1 MSFVSLTQRFAVWF
15 VLVSL
20 LPILLI
26 GYSLLRNF
34 ETEFQKAVAQ
44 QISVIADKKA
54 DQIDYYLRSLIHDVN
69 IIVQEN
75 ATPQAMR
82 EFTQVFAREGTKSEA
97 YRQLDA
103 RYRAFFKRFVDVGNY
118 YDLFLIS
125 PQGTVVYS
133 QAHESDF
140 ETNLLTGPY
149 RISGLAKTLRN
160 TLNTLE
166 NGISAF
172 EFYAP
177 SNNAIAAFITMPVM
191 SEGKIEG
198 VLALQIDSARVFQV
212 LTDNVGMGNSGET
225 IVASRED
232 EHTALVMAPLNAEP
246 DAALKRKISMNIP
259 NRVPLIRRALNGERG
274 NGLSIDYRGQ
284 SVVAAWRYLPRMNWG
299 MVVKMD
305 AEEVLAP
312 VYRMRSYALII
323 LSLALVAA
331 MLGAFLLGRR
341 IVTPLKSL
349 SHSAQD
355 FASGK
360 LDQRVSVVGRDE
372 LSQLAVSFNDMAEH
386 LQSSYAGLERRV
398 EQRTSDLTLALKQ
411 EHEAQKALQRE
422 RDFAASLIETAPVI
436 ILLLDTQGIIQHANP
451 YFEQLSGYR
460 LDEIKGK
467 DWFTT
472 FLPEQDQDSIRA
484 LFQKATHDVPT
495 RGNINPI
502 VIRSGERREIEWND
516 QTMRDVQ
523 GNITGLISIGL
534 DVTVRRSME
543 LALQTSAERLND
555 AQRIAKVGSWE
566 LNLLTG
572 ELLWTDEI
580 FRLFE
585 IDKGQLSA
593 TYEAFINAIHPDDR
607 DSVNQAYHD
616 SLENRMPYEITHR
629 LLMRDGRIKWVHERC
644 ASDFDADG
652 KPIRSV
658 GTVQDVTALQQA
670 ERALKQ
676 LNEELEQ
683 RVEQRT
689 ELLLLA
695 KEEAE
700 RANNAKSEF
709 LSRMSHELRTP
720 MNAIMGFSQLLETDK
735 DSPLT
740 PDQIDNVQEI
750 RHAGQHLLEL
760 INEVLDLARIESG
773 RIHLSLEPVEI
784 LPLAKECMT
793 LLQPLFTEYQIKL
806 TLDIDSACTVQADR
820 LRLRQVLL
828 NLLSNA
834 IKYNRKAGSVQIASR
849 PVQEGRARIMVS
861 DSGRGIPADA
871 LPRLFKP
878 FERIESAYDGIEG
891 AGIGLALSKRLVEAM
906 DGTIG
911 VESVVDEGSSFWVEL
926 SVVEAAVSVP
936 SVFSD
941 ETKITQN
948 IYVAERTLLYIEDNT
963 ANLRLV
969 QKIISTHTGLKM
981 LDARTA
987 ELGLEIA
994 RMHHP
999 DLILLD
1005 INLPSMNGFEALRQL
1020 QNDPVTADI
1029 PVIAISA
1036 NAMEC
1041 DIKKGLAAG
1050 FVDYLAKPIH
1060 IPRFLELIEK
1070 LLMSRDD

>member
-54 DQIDYYLRSLIHDVN
+54 DQIDYYLRSLIQDVN
-69 IIVQEN
+69 VIVQEN
-75 ATPQAMR
+75 ATAQAMR
-82 EFTQVFAREGTKSEA
+82 EFTRVFAQGGPKSEA
-97 YRQLDA
+97 YRRLDA
-103 RYRAFFKRFVDVGNY
+103 RYRAFFKRFVEVGNY

-133 QAHESDF
+133 QAHETDF
-140 ETNLLTGPY
+140 GTNLLTGPY
-149 RISGLAKTLRN
+149 RTSGLAKTIRN

-166 NGISAF
+166 NGISEF

-225 IVASRED
+225 VVASRED

-246 DAALKRKISMNIP
+246 DAALKRKISINIP
-259 NRVPLIRRALNGERG
+259 NRVPLIRRALDGERG
-274 NGLSIDYRGQ
+274 NGLSIDYRDQ
-284 SVVAAWRYLPRMNWG
+284 PVVAAWRYLPRMNWG

-386 LQSSYAGLERRV
+386 LQSSYAGFERRV

-472 FLPEQDQDSIRA
+472 FLPEQDRDSIRA

-572 ELLWTDEI
+572 ELLWTDET

-644 ASDFDADG
+644 ATDFDADG

-670 ERALKQ
+670 ERALKL

-689 ELLLLA
+689 ELLLIA

-720 MNAIMGFSQLLETDK
+720 MNAIMGFSQLLETDEE
-735 DSPLT
+735 SPLT
-740 PDQIDNVQEI
+740 HDQIDNVQEI

-784 LPLAKECMT
+784 LPLVEECMA

-806 TLDIDSACTVQADR
+806 ALDIDSACIVQADR

-834 IKYNRKAGSVQIASR
+834 IKYNHKAGSVQIASR
-849 PVQEGRARIMVS
+849 PVREGRARIMVS

-871 LPRLFKP
+871 LSRLFKP

-911 VESVVDEGSSFWVEL
+911 VESVVGEGSTFWIEL
-926 SVVEAAVSVP
+926 SVVEAGGYVPLVSAGT
-936 SVFSD
+936 
-941 ETKITQN
+941 EITLN
-948 IYVAERTLLYIEDNT
+948 NYVAERTLLYIEDNP

-994 RMHHP
+994 RMHRP

-1005 INLPSMNGFEALRQL
+1005 INLPCMNGFEALRHL

-1060 IPRFLELIEK
+1060 IPRFLALIEK

>member
-1 MSFVSLTQRFAVWF
+1 MSFVSLTQRFAAWF

-54 DQIDYYLRSLIHDVN
+54 DQIDYYLRSLIDDVN
-69 IIVQEN
+69 VIVQEN
-75 ATPQAMR
+75 TTPQAMR
-82 EFTQVFAREGTKSEA
+82 EFTRVLAQGGAKSEA

-103 RYRAFFKRFVDVGNY
+103 RYRAFFKRFVEVGNY

-125 PQGTVVYS
+125 PQGTMVYS
-133 QAHESDF
+133 QAHETDF
-140 ETNLLTGPY
+140 GTNLFTGPY
-149 RISGLAKTLRN
+149 RTSGLAKTIRN

-166 NGISAF
+166 NGISEF

-198 VLALQIDSARVFQV
+198 VLGLQIDSARVFQV

-225 IVASRED
+225 VVASRED

-246 DAALKRKISMNIP
+246 DAALKRKISLDTP

-284 SVVAAWRYLPRMNWG
+284 PVVAAWRYLPRMNWG

-323 LSLALVAA
+323 LSLALVVA
-331 MLGAFLLGRR
+331 MSGAFLLGRR

-360 LDQRVSVVGRDE
+360 LDQRVSVEGRDE
-372 LSQLAVSFNDMAEH
+372 LSQLAVSFNDMADH

-411 EHEAQKALQRE
+411 EYEAQKALQRE
-422 RDFAASLIETAPVI
+422 RDFAASLINTAPVI

-467 DWFTT
+467 DWFAT
-472 FLPEQDQDSIRA
+472 FLPERDQNSMRA
-484 LFQKATHDVPT
+484 LFQNAVHDDVPT
-495 RGNINPI
+495 RGSINPI
-502 VIRSGERREIEWND
+502 VIRSGEEREIEWYD

-534 DVTVRRSME
+534 DVTARRSME

-572 ELLWTDEI
+572 ELFWTDET

-585 IDKGQLSA
+585 IDKSQFNA

-629 LLMRDGRIKWVHERC
+629 LLMSDGRIKWVQERC

-652 KPIRSV
+652 QPIRSA

-670 ERALKQ
+670 ERALKL
-676 LNEELEQ
+676 LNEELEK

-689 ELLLLA
+689 ELLLIA

-720 MNAIMGFSQLLETDK
+720 MNAIMGFSQLLETDQ

-740 PDQIDNVQEI
+740 ADQIDNVQEI

-784 LPLAKECMT
+784 LPLVEECMA
-793 LLQPLFTEYQIKL
+793 LLQPLFTEHQIKL
-806 TLDIDSACTVQADR
+806 TLDIDRASTVQADR

-834 IKYNRKAGSVQIASR
+834 IKYNRKAGSVQIACR
-849 PVQEGRARIMVS
+849 PGREGRVRIMVS
-861 DSGRGIPADA
+861 DSGRGIPVDA

-878 FERIESAYDGIEG
+878 FERMESAYDGIEG
-891 AGIGLALSKRLVEAM
+891 TGIGLALSKRLVEAM
-906 DGTIG
+906 AGTIG
-911 VESVVDEGSSFWVEL
+911 VESVVGEGSTFWIEL
-926 SVVEAAVSVP
+926 SVGEAGVYVP
-936 SVFSD
+936 SVSAGT
-941 ETKITQN
+941 EITQN
-948 IYVAERTLLYIEDNT
+948 NYVAERTLLYIEDNP

-969 QKIISTHTGLKM
+969 QRIISTHTGLKM

-994 RMHHP
+994 RTHHP

-1005 INLPSMNGFEALRQL
+1005 INLPGMNGFEALRHL

-1036 NAMEC
+1036 NAMER
-1041 DIKKGLAAG
+1041 DIKKGLAA
-1050 FVDYLAKPIH
+1050 
-1060 IPRFLELIEK
+1060 
-1070 LLMSRDD
+1070 